1 VIGTVEQFPTRDL
14 TEAAVAGLRMSISKN
29 RNRQRERSI
38 TVADLINHYIV
49 TEAVRRHGQF
59 FLPQHLSIHFIPSWS
74 K

>member
-1 VIGTVEQFPTRDL
+1 MIGTVEQFPTRDL

-49 TEAVRRHGQF
+49 TE
-59 FLPQHLSIHFIPSWS
+59 LSDESDWHSHATRIV
-74 K
+74 